1 MAILQASLLP
11 DVHFINAKLINEQ
24 QAQSMLK
31 LTEHSVKQKVV
42 LKNQLTGLL
51 NEFNISSGRSINQF
65 VGTIQDKL
73 EQMEHMGSGANEQM
87 GQILTSHIKNFQ
99 CLLMA
104 QIGYSLSDLIQLY
117 KSDLADQVK
126 TFSN

>member
-73 EQMEHMGSGANEQM
+73 QQMEHMGSGANEQM
-87 GQILTSHIKNFQ
+87 SKWV
-99 CLLMA
+99 
-104 QIGYSLSDLIQLY
+104 
-117 KSDLADQVK
+117 KS
-126 TFSN
+126 

>member
-73 EQMEHMGSGANEQM
+73 QQMEHMGSGANEQM
-87 GQILTSHIKNFQ
+87 G
-99 CLLMA
+99 
-104 QIGYSLSDLIQLY
+104 
-117 KSDLADQVK
+117 
-126 TFSN
+126 SNLEFTH